1 MDTTMSMIR
10 EATKNSKVWDH
21 DHISGKYQ
29 GVAHS
34 GCNLHLKINPI
45 KEQILVIFHNFRG
58 YDSHLVCQSAG
69 KASSDQI
76 LVIAENIEKYKSM
89 TIGKFKFIDSI
100 QFMNTG
106 LRKLVENLGAVPCNN
121 NECKEHKFRIDK
133 NQCMGRP
140 EAFKTLNK
148 LIGDTDKVTLLLR
161 KGVYPYDWVDSSEK
175 FNTKELPSIE
185 YFHSTLSGTI
195 TPEDYKHAN
204 LVWEKFGCKTFGDY
218 HDIYLKADVMQLCDV
233 FETFRDTA
241 MEYYEIDP
249 AYYISMPSFAWDAM
263 LKYTNIELDLFTD
276 ALMHDVTESQ
286 KHGGV
291 SMVSKRYGKANNP
304 KCSGYDKNRP
314 KKYLMY
320 VDTNNLYGWAMSQYL
335 PSGGF
340 KWINPNTAPDIMSIP
355 ENSPKGY
362 TFVVDLKYPKELDD
376 LHNDYPLAP
385 ENIEITR
392 DMTLQYYVK
401 MGIEI
406 TKIHMVLEFDQS
418 PWLAPFINCNTD
430 MRKNAKNEFEKDF
443 FKFMNNSVYG
453 KTMENIQNYTD
464 IKLIKLKDDWQ
475 SECAVIKNL
484 SKPRCK
490 DFRAFNDNLCAVHL
504 GKEKV
509 VLNKSMYVGSAVLD
523 LSKLWMYQY
532 WYDYVKVEYDGKA
545 SLLYTDTD
553 SLVYEI
559 ETEDIY
565 TDMAKNSEL
574 FDFSNYPNTHPLY
587 NEENKAVIGKF
598 KDECCGMPMWEFI
611 GLRAKMYAFEIENG
625 QITKKAKGIS
635 KNVVTSA

>member
-1 MDTTMSMIR
+1 MAQKITDIKKRKKAMDTTMSMIQ
-10 EATKNSKVWDH
+10 EATKNS
-21 DHISGKYQ
+21 
-29 GVAHS
+29 
-34 GCNLHLKINPI
+34 
-45 KEQILVIFHNFRG
+45 
-58 YDSHLVCQSAG
+58 

-106 LRKLVENLGAVPCNN
+106 LQKLVENLGAVPCNN
-121 NECKEHKFRIDK
+121 NES
-133 NQCMGRP
+133 
-140 EAFKTLNK
+140 FKTLNK

-161 KGVYPYDWVDSSEK
+161 KGVYPYDWVDSSGK
-175 FNTKELPSIE
+175 FGVSIMAV
-185 YFHSTLSGTI
+185 SIMSVGQLGTLSGTI

-249 AYYISMPSFAWDAM
+249 AYYISTPSFAWDAM

-286 KHGGV
+286 KRGGV

-392 DMTLQYYVK
+392 DMLSKKQNEIINKKIKIIDPKTGKEKEVKECAFVKGKKLCPNLMDKKEYAVHYRTLQYYVK

-509 VLNKSMYVGSAVLD
+509 VLNKPMYVGSAVLD